1 MAAPKGNQFWK
12 NATATGRKKEFKSP
26 DELWAAACEY
36 FQWVEDNP
44 LIEVKAFGSGLK
56 VDVPHLRPFTESAFC
71 LFLDIDRKTFYNY
84 GNDENYK
91 EFFPIYNKICQVIY
105 NQKFEGAA
113 SGFLN
118 PVIIARDLGLSEKI
132 DQKTTSDI
140 NITPATDKQAEL
152 IEKLKNRPDVT

>member
-12 NATATGRKKEFKSP
+12 MGHPGKPKVFKTP
-26 DELWAAACEY
+26 AELWDAACEY

-44 LIEVKAFGSGLK
+44 LIEVKAFGTGLK
-56 VDVPHLRPFTESAFC
+56 MNVPHLRPFTTAGLC
-71 LFLDIDRKTFYNY
+71 IFLNIDRQTFHNY
-84 GNDENYK
+84 GNDPNYK
-91 EFFPIYNKICQVIY
+91 EYFDIYNRISQVIY

-152 IEKLKNRPDVT
+152 IEKLKNRPDAT